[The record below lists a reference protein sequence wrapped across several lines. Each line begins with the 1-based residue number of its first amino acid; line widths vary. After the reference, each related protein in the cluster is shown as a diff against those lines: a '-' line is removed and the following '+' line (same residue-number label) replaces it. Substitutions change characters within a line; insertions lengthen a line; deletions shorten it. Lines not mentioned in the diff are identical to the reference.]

1 MIMKKRIEVT
11 KEHIGK
17 KVINLVDN
25 DFEHIDTQEGLLLS
39 IKDKTEDAIVEI
51 NGQSY
56 LCQLKNLSLV
66 V

>member
-1 MIMKKRIEVT
+1 MKKRIEVT

-17 KVINLVDN
+17 KVINLIDN
-25 DFEHIDTQEGLLLS
+25 DFDHIDTQEGTLLS
-39 IKDKTEDAIVEI
+39 IQKEDALVEI
-51 NGQSY
+51 NGQNY

>member
-1 MIMKKRIEVT
+1 MKKRIEVT

-17 KVINLVDN
+17 QVINIIND
-25 DFEHIDTQEGLLLS
+25 DFEHIDTQEGTLLS
-39 IKDKTEDAIVEI
+39 IKKDTDALVEI
-51 NGQSY
+51 NGQNY

>member
-1 MIMKKRIEVT
+1 MKKRIEVT

-17 KVINLVDN
+17 KVINLIDN
-25 DFEHIDTQEGLLLS
+25 DFDHIDTQEGILLS
-39 IKDKTEDAIVEI
+39 IKKDTDALVEI
-51 NGQSY
+51 NGQNY

>member
-1 MIMKKRIEVT
+1 MKKRIEVT

-17 KVINLVDN
+17 KVINLIDN
-25 DFEHIDTQEGLLLS
+25 DFDHIDTQEGTLLS
-39 IKDKTEDAIVEI
+39 IKKDTDALVEI

>member
-1 MIMKKRIEVT
+1 MKKRIEVT

-17 KVINLVDN
+17 QVINIIN
-25 DFEHIDTQEGLLLS
+25 DDFDHIDTQEGTLLS
-39 IKDKTEDAIVEI
+39 IQKEDALVEI
-51 NGQSY
+51 NGQTY

>member
-1 MIMKKRIEVT
+1 MKKRIEVT

-17 KVINLVDN
+17 QVINIIDN
-25 DFEHIDTQEGLLLS
+25 NFDHNETQEGTLLS
-39 IKDKTEDAIVEI
+39 IQKEDALVEI
-51 NGQSY
+51 NGQNY